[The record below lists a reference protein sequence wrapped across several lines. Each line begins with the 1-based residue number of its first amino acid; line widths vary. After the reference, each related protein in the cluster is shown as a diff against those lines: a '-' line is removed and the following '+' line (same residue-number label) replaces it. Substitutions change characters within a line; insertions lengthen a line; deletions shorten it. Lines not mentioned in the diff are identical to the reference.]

1 MSGLESL
8 TERRSNF
15 TVSLPKKMEVRP
27 LGSQGLSSP
36 AQGYGCMGL
45 TWAYAP
51 SAEPAEVERTAE
63 EAIAKALSLGINH
76 LDTACV

>member
-1 MSGLESL
+1 
-8 TERRSNF
+8 
-15 TVSLPKKMEVRP
+15 
-27 LGSQGLSSP
+27 
-36 AQGYGCMGL
+36 MGL